1 MCRKNEKEQSAALKT
16 KGKQKNMKMQK
27 PLGEENRQ
35 PAA

>member
-1 MCRKNEKEQSAALKT
+1 VALKT

-27 PLGEENRQ
+27 PLEEENRQ